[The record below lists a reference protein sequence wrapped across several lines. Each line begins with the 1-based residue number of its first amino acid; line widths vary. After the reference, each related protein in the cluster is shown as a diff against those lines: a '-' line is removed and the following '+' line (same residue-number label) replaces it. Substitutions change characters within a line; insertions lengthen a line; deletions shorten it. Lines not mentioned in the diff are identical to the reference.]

1 MPSPTAPIGLLLL
14 PPSPHASV
22 DANFIHG
29 AIFPEARHFHAEPP
43 PPCRLGVLW
52 LGESRNSVLGI
63 LVLEKPTLKEE
74 EGEDGRSK
82 GGHKDRASR
91 AAIAKSN

>member
-1 MPSPTAPIGLLLL
+1 M
-14 PPSPHASV
+14 
-22 DANFIHG
+22 
-29 AIFPEARHFHAEPP
+29 
-43 PPCRLGVLW
+43 
-52 LGESRNSVLGI
+52 GESRNSVLGI

>member
-1 MPSPTAPIGLLLL
+1 MSRAAAALQVGC
-14 PPSPHASV
+14 V
-22 DANFIHG
+22 
-29 AIFPEARHFHAEPP
+29 
-43 PPCRLGVLW
+43 VV
-52 LGESRNSVLGI
+52 GESRNSVLGI

>member
-1 MPSPTAPIGLLLL
+1 MRTSFMGQYFLRPDISMSRAAAALQVGC
-14 PPSPHASV
+14 V
-22 DANFIHG
+22 
-29 AIFPEARHFHAEPP
+29 
-43 PPCRLGVLW
+43 VV
-52 LGESRNSVLGI
+52 GESRNSVLGI

-82 GGHKDRASR
+82 GEGHKDRASR